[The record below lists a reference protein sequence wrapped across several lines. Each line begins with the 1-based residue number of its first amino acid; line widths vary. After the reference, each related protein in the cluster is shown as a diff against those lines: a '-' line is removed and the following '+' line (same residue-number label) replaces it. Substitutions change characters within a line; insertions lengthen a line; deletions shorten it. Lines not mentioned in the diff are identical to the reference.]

1 MKLIKL
7 KLEIDDNV
15 VREIKFRDNL
25 NIITNKK
32 DVDTAGNSVG
42 KSTLGRVLDYLFD
55 GSINS
60 IYIDEEFGTPNS
72 QIKSLFTNKLVYV
85 SLEYLGLTGISS
97 TIKRRLSTELK
108 KQIYFID
115 GEEVN
120 NKIYISHIMKTIF
133 YVSSEKPTIRK
144 VAPKFFRTNSHRMLH
159 TVKFD
164 NGRNI
169 SKSDISTVFLYLF
182 NFNNTEILTKR
193 AKLKTAI
200 DRYSK
205 QLIAFKGVIS
215 EQKMISSISKI
226 KKEIEK
232 LESSILSTDKDKDK
246 LELIKNIN
254 EIDDNQNL
262 LSDRI
267 LTLDL
272 KIKNII
278 MTKEILTSDDQSYL
292 VDELRSIYEYA
303 SIKIDSVINDYNESL
318 IFHNQLISTKKDFIS
333 DGLEDL
339 KNERLNCN
347 KQVTSLMGIKNNLYL
362 ELKSKK
368 KIEDLSDTVKQIGEL
383 NKNLV
388 AYSSVIEQSEI
399 IQLKKDE
406 KDTLLVELS
415 NELKKELIN
424 VDNFEK
430 TFIENFKSLT
440 NEFYN
445 VEYNFSLNLEKEKGE
460 CFPSVDEIESNN
472 EGGLKRLEVILL
484 DLSYIKTVS
493 DKNINR
499 PNFVLHDSIDDIDI
513 EHIKKIFLESS
524 KLSGQHILSMLSDK
538 LTNDQY
544 ENYKEYIILELS
556 QDDKFFTV

>member
-7 KLEIDDNV
+7 KLEIDDSV

-32 DVDTAGNSVG
+32 DVDIAGNSVG

-115 GEEVN
+115 EKEVN

-278 MTKEILTSDDQSYL
+278 MTKEILTSDNQSYL

-318 IFHNQLISTKKDFIS
+318 IFHNQLLSTKKDFIS
-333 DGLEDL
+333 DGLEDF

-406 KDTLLVELS
+406 KDTLLVELL

-430 TFIENFKSLT
+430 TFIKNFKSLT

-472 EGGLKRLEVILL
+472 EGGLKRLEVILF